1 MRATF
6 PLTGLLLAYAL
17 IPTLSRA
24 ALAPPGDLDA
34 HPLSPLYLPCI
45 SQVISMRTLA
55 LLGKCDPG
63 APRAFAV
70 HILLASLLVATP

>member
-1 MRATF
+1 MR
-6 PLTGLLLAYAL
+6 
-17 IPTLSRA
+17 TLYLPCVS
-24 ALAPPGDLDA
+24 PV
-34 HPLSPLYLPCI
+34 SPLYLPCI

-70 HILLASLLVATP
+70 HILLASLLVATR